1 MSKNQTSESPQTL
14 AEEKDLVGIVSHD
27 LLACPFCGQMPEHRP
42 RIQGPPEHG
51 AGAYWPE
58 HVHCRACNILFR
70 RGENNVVDPVARWN
84 KRFDPANVASD
95 LSRPSVDA
103 TSTQDA
109 TGRD

>member
-1 MSKNQTSESPQTL
+1 MENQTHSAPPI
-14 AEEKDLVGIVSHD
+14 ASHD

-58 HVHCRACNILFR
+58 HVHCLTCKILFR

-84 KRFDPANVASD
+84 KRFDPANSV
-95 LSRPSVDA
+95 LYPPSGSI
-103 TSTQDA
+103 TT
-109 TGRD
+109 TPKT